1 MLKRR
6 LLKSSKNIKK
16 ISILTF
22 AVLSFALAAYAAVT
36 STGKPLDYESVPN
49 GPLGAYISKVTSGV
63 NYPGWGYYPG
73 QTDYPIKFAQTVFSG
88 PEAQYLDGLPGFTAD
103 KRAGD
108 DSQVKDA
115 PQKFT
120 THEELMTFI
129 RSLPTTNMSVQ
140 IIGDYPKGL
149 EWPVLIFSSPKV
161 EKPTGSALRAL
172 GKPVVLIRGPI
183 HGGEVSA
190 GEAELLTAKRLAE
203 GHADMAGVLDKVS
216 VVIVPRYN
224 VDGHKVLQR
233 GTTLCSGDQWIKGDK
248 YFTVGGNLDMNR
260 DNQWLDA
267 PINRALAQVMNE
279 YKPYAV
285 VDNHEYDG
293 GATSYRV
300 LKKNASGNYIMS
312 GDCIV
317 TDFPY
322 DLDNEGNKYL
332 AYKSVITTQ
341 YAVNLNIPQSVR
353 DLSQSYQD
361 MISKDLYETPK
372 AEGGPY
378 YHWFYSGGGSY
389 GYNYADADN
398 TLVKAKLISADVA
411 DQYGNRPADF
421 PAWNAMRDNA
431 GNVPELAAFTV
442 SQEGGFDP
450 GIGRNTGG
458 FGPAVCFLS
467 ESRSVGPRMEF
478 AARVYAQYRVNL
490 SVIKYT
496 MNNADSVK
504 KIIDD
509 ARAAIVNAGNPEVI
523 EQSSK
528 MVVKMDFDKAGSKYG
543 AYKDPKYLVQF
554 PVLGLKDDKV
564 KELTIPGILAKGK
577 EGVATLERTRPFA
590 YIMDG
595 SYEKADEIAYRIS
608 LMGGFFERLTKD
620 TELPV
625 EAFTVTDAASVGAA
639 GSPSKINATT
649 MTKITKKFLAG
660 SYVFYAAQDK
670 YPLISQALEPEA
682 QRAFFGK
689 DVKDPSA
696 ITGKEQPFYRYVK
709 AEAIADAEKRELPNF
724 NFKAV
729 MVSKITAI
737 PESEITAAR
746 EATAAGAY
754 GCKVYFE
761 GYTTGDLKT
770 YLQFDADKRSWF
782 VYDNEAKKYISLA
795 PEYDTTLNRYTA
807 TIPASCIS
815 NDGAGVSVF
824 KAAVTPASEP
834 EPSDSGSSGGCNA
847 MGAFAMLLFVTMPVV
862 LVVRKKYR

>member
-36 STGKPLDYESVPN
+36 STGKPLDYESVPSAT
-49 GPLGAYISKVTSGV
+49 GGAYINTVGASQV
-63 NYPGWGYYPG
+63 NYPIEFAE
-73 QTDYPIKFAQTVFSG
+73 DYFRG
-88 PEAQYLDGLPGFTAD
+88 PNAEYLEGLPGFTAD

-108 DSQVKDA
+108 NSQTAGDL
-115 PQKFT
+115 QKFT
-120 THEELMTFI
+120 THEELITFI
-129 RSLPTTNMSVQ
+129 RSLPTTNMAVQ

-161 EKPTGSALRAL
+161 EKPTGDALRAL
-172 GKPVVLIRGPI
+172 GKPIVLIRGPI
-183 HGGEVSA
+183 HGGETSA
-190 GEAELLTAKRLAE
+190 GESELLTAKRLAE
-203 GHADMAGVLDKVS
+203 GHADMAGVLDKIS

-285 VDNHEYDG
+285 VDNHEY
-293 GATSYRV
+293 GAGTANYRFA
-300 LKKNASGNYIMS
+300 KKDANGNYVMS
-312 GDCIV
+312 GDYIEAG
-317 TDFPY
+317 FPY
-322 DLDNEGNKYL
+322 DANKAGQNYL
-332 AYKSVITTQ
+332 GWKAVITTQ

-361 MISKDLYETPK
+361 VISKDLYETPK
-372 AEGGPY
+372 AEGGPF
-378 YHWFYSGGGSY
+378 YHYFYSGGGSY
-389 GYNYADADN
+389 SYVFTDN
-398 TLVKAKLISADVA
+398 TRTLIKGKLISADVV
-411 DQYGNRPADF
+411 DVHGNKPADF
-421 PAWNAMRDNA
+421 PAWNAMRDNS
-431 GNVPELAAFTV
+431 GSVPELNAFNV

-467 ESRSVGPRMEF
+467 ESRTPGNRMEF

-496 MNNADSVK
+496 ANNADTVK

-509 ARAAIVNAGNPEVI
+509 ARSAIVNAGKAENI
-523 EQSSK
+523 EQSLK
-528 MVVKMDFDKAGSKYG
+528 MVVKMDFDKADSKYA

-554 PVLGLKDDKV
+554 PMLAVKDGKV
-564 KELTIPGILAKGK
+564 VETTMPGILAKGRT
-577 EGVATLERTRPFA
+577 GVATLERTRPFA

-625 EAFTVTDAASVGAA
+625 EAFTVTDAASVEAA

-649 MTKITKKFLAG
+649 MTKITKKFPAG